1 MGGIALEYFVRSR
14 ACDAMGWAWRGS
26 ARLALRSP
34 VFGIITPR
42 PSAPGE
48 IRTLRRCS
56 QCRSARR
63 VRHLNAAMS
72 GKVQADGNSKKGAAK
87 RTPGSPAKKRSGAA
101 AKAGA
106 KWLAKAGGKA
116 GRRATPKT
124 PRDGISRGGQSG
136 EGPSSGDKLPELE
149 WANPFHKATS
159 DKSDVLWTASGTD
172 VKLPSIFH
180 SKRAAQLEG
189 SDVPDFLLPSGELA
203 GPREVGM
210 ADLDREMLSEI
221 FSHLDG
227 RSLVVSS
234 AVCREWRAVAVES
247 AIWHYAQVQW
257 EQTVVEEAKEKLH
270 QATLRRREQMHAKR
284 RALVLEIRVEEE
296 RKMEEKMK
304 RDVARRQRKK
314 NEAKLL
320 EAAFD
325 GQLDTIKQLG
335 GFSPSRCGWANGE
348 RSDGEMWCR
357 CAKRPRQGVD
367 LECMNKDE
375 QTPLSE
381 AAVGGRVEVLQFLLM
396 HGVSIDDR
404 DKYGRT
410 PVYRSVF
417 MGYPEAA
424 ELLMSYGASPLLE
437 SNDLSMP
444 LDVTSNPETKD
455 MLRAWDGGAH
465 CLRAPLLD
473 EQRQELFHSVVD
485 DSEAVEEEQQYF
497 TRTLVRGLDKAL
509 DTTMASDRYT
519 VLCDLNGA
527 ASMFL
532 RYRDTN
538 YLMAYHPGDMR
549 RENKRKGLIGALRW
563 GKPFVLDLLDME
575 IDFVQVQSLLDDV
588 QPGLLEKILCR
599 HILREEV
606 YMSLVTEDDPDS
618 YRAHL
623 WERERTA
630 MFHLVIITKLPEPL
644 TELASRMYVVMCA

>member
-1 MGGIALEYFVRSR
+1 
-14 ACDAMGWAWRGS
+14 
-26 ARLALRSP
+26 
-34 VFGIITPR
+34 
-42 PSAPGE
+42 
-48 IRTLRRCS
+48 
-56 QCRSARR
+56 
-63 VRHLNAAMS
+63 MS

-149 WANPFHKATS
+149 WANPFHKDGMSSLGEALVLVGGAVAI
-159 DKSDVLWTASGTD
+159 SDVLWTASGTD

-234 AVCREWRAVAVES
+234 AVGSTASLTTSIAVVIPDSDSVPEFDPSPTKPVRVSAYTAFSGAARYVRQVCREWRAVAVES

-404 DKYGRT
+404 DK
-410 PVYRSVF
+410 
-417 MGYPEAA
+417 A

-444 LDVTSNPETKD
+444 LDVTSNPETKEHPRGIPGSVIVGD
-455 MLRAWDGGAH
+455 EVDLRR
-465 CLRAPLLD
+465 LVEQAPLLD

-575 IDFVQVQSLLDDV
+575 IDFVQ
-588 QPGLLEKILCR
+588 
-599 HILREEV
+599 
-606 YMSLVTEDDPDS
+606 
-618 YRAHL
+618 
-623 WERERTA
+623 
-630 MFHLVIITKLPEPL
+630 
-644 TELASRMYVVMCA
+644 